1 MKKRFLIL
9 FLALQ
14 FMGFSQSKNLKEAL
28 NKVYVFE
35 KTENY
40 TDAKLVFLQF
50 LKEKNNTIQEIN
62 FAKSYVLFY
71 DYLLSDYGKILSIEQ
86 AMKPILVL
94 KKRKP
99 HETELLLNLFTEK
112 YHYEASNSNWEK
124 AILVAEEGY
133 KINDFSQAKV
143 ETKTDYFYDLGFLYD
158 KTSNSFE
165 GIKYYKKSLALYIK
179 QFGEVNNEVALNYNN
194 LAFAYA
200 NIYNQKNTI
209 EYYNKAAV
217 IWEKLHKNS
226 VDENDYLITAYHNL
240 IFRYIE
246 YGDLEKTKEFGKKL
260 NVQYTKK
267 YGNSTSGT
275 VFNTNTP
282 YGSYI
287 LSNVR
292 VFLATG
298 HFDQALEFLQKYKE
312 NIKTLNIEKNL
323 KYLLQSY
330 SEIIDFAHNHDDC
343 QQGLNLGLEAMDV
356 AKKYGNQDYFITFN
370 SKIAAS
376 YICLND
382 NDLALKYLNL
392 AQKSNTKTSFN
403 SSKYTLEL
411 QKGVLLSKQDSKNI
425 VIKIV
430 QNNVEQLIFDLSKK
444 KKSIKEIQFKDVR
457 ELVSLDFIKLFYKSG
472 KLYFDHY
479 KANKNK
485 DDLAVADKLYKISN
499 KLFKEYYLKG
509 EFNDELNKY
518 HSEITEGLLEIAVEK
533 KLSYTEKTE
542 LINAIERNASQHLA
556 NEFFKKIK
564 FSTSKNNQTIVAIKD
579 LKSELNFYKNRKEST
594 KSKAMISA
602 IENKIT
608 KLLNQ
613 TSATYREIE
622 KVSVENFDVRKVQ
635 KAVSDNEIIIKY
647 YTLGE
652 QLFAVSL
659 TSKTIEIRKIG
670 DLKKIKKQV
679 TAFLEQAKT
688 VNQNYVT
695 SAKLL
700 YKMMNLDQKF
710 EKITIIPD
718 GFLNYLPF
726 ETLIDTQK
734 NEFLVQNHSI
744 SYDYSL
750 PIWLFNKQN
759 NTETTNT
766 KLIAFSPNYKS
777 KQSSQIRAGLSDL
790 KYAKEEATSIS
801 KLFKGKS
808 FLNEKATKKQF
819 LNSVNDFGLFHFS
832 MHSELFQEDFNQSC
846 LVFSDNEKLYFS
858 ELYGLNFPAKMVV
871 LSACD
876 TGNGILKSGEGIMS
890 LSRALTYAGV
900 KSSVYSLWQVPDK
913 ETSEIIVSFYENLKK
928 GQAKDEALANSKKD
942 FIKNNPMKTQPFY
955 WAGFVVNGDV
965 SPIMS
970 GNNWMIYLGIGL
982 GIFILFLVFKKK
994 LEKNIK

>member
-124 AILVAEEGY
+124 AITVAEEGY
-133 KINDFSQAKV
+133 KIDDFSQAKV

-267 YGNSTSGT
+267 YGNSASGT

-330 SEIIDFAHNHDDC
+330 SEIIDFAHNYDDC
-343 QQGLNLGLEAMDV
+343 QQGLNLCLEAMDV
-356 AKKYGNQDYFITFN
+356 AKKYGSQDYFITFN

-659 TSKTIEIRKIG
+659 TSKTIEIHKIG
-670 DLKKIKKQV
+670 DLKKIKK
-679 TAFLEQAKT
+679 
-688 VNQNYVT
+688 
-695 SAKLL
+695 
-700 YKMMNLDQKF
+700 
-710 EKITIIPD
+710 
-718 GFLNYLPF
+718 
-726 ETLIDTQK
+726 
-734 NEFLVQNHSI
+734 
-744 SYDYSL
+744 
-750 PIWLFNKQN
+750 
-759 NTETTNT
+759 
-766 KLIAFSPNYKS
+766 
-777 KQSSQIRAGLSDL
+777 
-790 KYAKEEATSIS
+790 
-801 KLFKGKS
+801 
-808 FLNEKATKKQF
+808 
-819 LNSVNDFGLFHFS
+819 
-832 MHSELFQEDFNQSC
+832 
-846 LVFSDNEKLYFS
+846 
-858 ELYGLNFPAKMVV
+858 
-871 LSACD
+871 
-876 TGNGILKSGEGIMS
+876 
-890 LSRALTYAGV
+890 
-900 KSSVYSLWQVPDK
+900 
-913 ETSEIIVSFYENLKK
+913 
-928 GQAKDEALANSKKD
+928 
-942 FIKNNPMKTQPFY
+942 
-955 WAGFVVNGDV
+955 
-965 SPIMS
+965 
-970 GNNWMIYLGIGL
+970 
-982 GIFILFLVFKKK
+982 
-994 LEKNIK
+994 